1 MTVSPRTSSIDL
13 AQSSE
18 SRAAHLTER
27 LPLTTIIPRAWIG
40 FSKAPWRFVGLTALM
55 LITVSGLSVISRDLQ
70 QAEGLW
76 QSTISDLVF
85 VATIPSTLVPLV
97 ALLHLADQYLPSI
110 HTAQSI
116 EPAKGRQQLRWI
128 FRQTAALL
136 LLESVILIGGLNTL
150 KIIGALMARQS
161 GVFSAVI
168 LIAGGLALILWTL
181 SQTLAIPLLVHHGHR
196 PLAAMEHSRRLV
208 QANRL
213 KVLALLGLLI
223 GVNLIGLMGA
233 FLGLLLS
240 IPFSALLLMASCRT
254 QTPWVSDSRRN
265 ILPT

>member
-1 MTVSPRTSSIDL
+1 M
-13 AQSSE
+13 
-18 SRAAHLTER
+18 
-27 LPLTTIIPRAWIG
+27 
-40 FSKAPWRFVGLTALM
+40 
-55 LITVSGLSVISRDLQ
+55 
-70 QAEGLW
+70 
-76 QSTISDLVF
+76 
-85 VATIPSTLVPLV
+85 LV
-97 ALLHLADQYLPSI
+97 ALLHLADQYLPTI
-110 HTAQSI
+110 HTPQSI

-128 FRQTAALL
+128 FRETAALV